1 MSNLAY
7 APPRMSPAEYLVFE
21 ERSPVKHEYVDGY
34 VYAMVGATDRH
45 NLIAQNLLIALRSTR
60 PTGCQVFISDMKLKV
75 RLLADEYFYYPDVLM
90 SCEATDRDPL
100 FREQPVLL
108 IEVASPSTA
117 RIDRGEKLNNYR
129 QLPSLREYVIA
140 EQDRRQV
147 GDLSSSRRVGPRGS
161 RSRPT
166 AGSRMCG
173 AHCQH
178 VGDLPRHRLRGPVAV
193 GDMRHSTEQRRVGQ
207 WFAAR

>member
-117 RIDRGEKLNNYR
+117 RIDRGEKLNNYP

-147 GDLSSSRRVGPRGS
+147 EIYRRRDGWVREVLDPAQPLVLECVGLTVSMSEICRDIDFEDPALSE
-161 RSRPT
+161 T
-166 AGSRMCG
+166 
-173 AHCQH
+173 
-178 VGDLPRHRLRGPVAV
+178 
-193 GDMRHSTEQRRVGQ
+193 
-207 WFAAR
+207 